1 MQRQSPYNQKRV
13 TYLSPVN
20 INGAQ
25 IGGDRSFVSMR
36 NYQRAEC
43 NIMVGAASSTPAVTL
58 SQAKNVE
65 GNGSKALGMVEVW
78 KQMPLASP
86 TEEGDLWQRVD
97 VTSNTFDLA
106 ANTNYIIVVK
116 ADDLDVTN
124 KFDCIRMEI
133 AAEAGTNLVAGFYD
147 MGHARYKGEGNTQMP
162 SALVN

>member
-1 MQRQSPYNQKRV
+1 MQRQSPFNRKRV
-13 TYLSPVN
+13 NYLSPVN

-36 NYQRAEC
+36 NYLKAEC
-43 NIMVGAASSTPAVTL
+43 CLMVGAASSTPAVTL

-65 GNGSKALGMVEVW
+65 GNGSKALAFLEVW
-78 KQMPLASP
+78 KQMPGASP
-86 TEEGDLWQRVD
+86 QEEGDLWQRVD

-116 ADDLDVTN
+116 ADDLDVNN

-133 AAEAGTNLVAGFYD
+133 AAEAGTNLVAGWYD
-147 MGHARYKGEGNTQMP
+147 LEHARYMGEGNTLMP